1 MSDVW
6 DLRGETAVVGA
17 ATAHLGEAP
26 GYSHLEIMA
35 DAARSALADAG
46 LHLADVDGLFAVSM
60 HSVFPVL
67 SFGEYLGIQ
76 PAVSDGTIVGGSSA
90 VYQMLHAAMALHH
103 GLCEVALIVYGSNQR
118 TAAGKLHSPSGME
131 HLPHEK
137 PYGLRAPIA
146 GYAMAAARHMHDYG
160 TTREQLAEVAVA
172 ARMWAAM
179 NEEAFDRAPLTAE
192 EVLGSRMVCD
202 PLTVRDCC
210 LVTDGGGAIVMTR
223 ADRARDLA
231 KPPVYLLSCAGAQ
244 THRQISM
251 MPDLTTTSAAECGPR
266 AFTMAGLRPDD
277 VDVLQV
283 YDAFTIN
290 AVILL
295 EDLGFCPKGEGGRYV
310 GDGRLR
316 PGGALPFNTYGGG
329 LSCTHPGMLG
339 VFTTI
344 ETVRQLRGEAGERQV
359 DGATIGLAHGNGGM
373 FSHESTALLGTGA
386 AL

>member
-1 MSDVW
+1 MSGTW
-6 DLRGETAVVGA
+6 DLRGKTAIVGA

-35 DAARSALADAG
+35 DAARGALADAG
-46 LHLADVDGLFAVSM
+46 LTLADVDGLFAVSM

-76 PAVSDGTIVGGSSA
+76 PKFSDGTIVGGSSA

-103 GLCEVALIVYGSNQR
+103 GLCDVALIVYGSNQR
-118 TAAGKLHSPSGME
+118 TASGKLHSPSGAE
-131 HLPHEK
+131 NLPYEK

-146 GYAMAAARHMHDYG
+146 GYAMSAARHMFEYG

-179 NEEAFDRAPLTAE
+179 NEEAFDRAPLTVE
-192 EVLGSRMVCD
+192 DVLGSRMVCD

-223 ADRARDLA
+223 ADRAKDLA
-231 KPPVYLLSCAGAQ
+231 KTPVHLLSCAGGQ

-251 MPDLTTTSAAECGPR
+251 MQDLTTTSAADCGPR
-266 AFTMAGLRPDD
+266 AFAMAGLSPAD
-277 VDVLQV
+277 VDVLEV

-295 EDLGFCPKGEGGRYV
+295 EDLGFCPKGEGGRFV
-310 GDGRLR
+310 GDGKLR
-316 PGGALPFNTYGGG
+316 PGGGLPFNTYGGG

-339 VFTTI
+339 IFTTI
-344 ETVRQLRGEAGERQV
+344 EAVRQLRGECGERQV
-359 DGATIGLAHGNGGM
+359 DGATVGLAHGNGGM
-373 FSHESTALLGTGA
+373 FAHESTALLGTA
-386 AL
+386 AAI